1 MRTQPAHRY
10 ARVHLWLRVACGE
23 CSRVAQA
30 VAIVIISFCHPL
42 IHKASLPA
50 EHRDPGDDLVLG
62 AMRNE
67 LSTSMGRGAVLLYI
81 TVRENMLKAVP

>member
-1 MRTQPAHRY
+1 MGNAPG
-10 ARVHLWLRVACGE
+10 LRRQWPLLSSV
-23 CSRVAQA
+23 
-30 VAIVIISFCHPL
+30 FCHPL

-67 LSTSMGRGAVLLYI
+67 LSTSMGSGAVLLYI